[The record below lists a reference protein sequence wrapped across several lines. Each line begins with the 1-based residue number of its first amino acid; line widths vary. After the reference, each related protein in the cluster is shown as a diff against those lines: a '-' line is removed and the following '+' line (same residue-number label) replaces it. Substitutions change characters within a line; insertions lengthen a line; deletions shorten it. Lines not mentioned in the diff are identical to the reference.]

1 MKWNSMHLKSWG
13 WKNLLKTRLF
23 HGVRDFIHLGFGG
36 NLKKNPF
43 VIPDTSEGF
52 LVKTEQN
59 AGGGSQGS
67 EAKAMDLLV
76 DLYKAKGVWTE
87 MNIRYFMDGWKKADF
102 ITSINEKN
110 VAVSVTRVV
119 QRPFPKKFKK
129 KRDVVHYDPDR
140 LDVFISNLLYRK
152 LHGMVISRAG
162 LLGVY
167 PNSYKDRTQIEN
179 LSVEKS
185 ILFVWTCDDES
196 TNLVENTF
204 KYNTPNE
211 FKENVQLII
220 AQSDYE
226 SVRSDFKTC
235 PAIVTDLRVF

>member
-1 MKWNSMHLKSWG
+1 MNCVLRQLRFWVSSSKM
-13 WKNLLKTRLF
+13 RF
-23 HGVRDFIHLGFGG
+23 YHGGLGGG
-36 NLKKNPF
+36 NHAFKVVPDLKIKPF
-43 VIPDTSEGF
+43 TIPDTIEGIT
-52 LVKTEQN
+52 VKTDQN

-67 EAKAMDLLV
+67 EGKAMDLLV

-102 ITSINEKN
+102 ITSIDSQN

-129 KRDVVHYDPDR
+129 KRDVVHYDPDK
-140 LDVFISNLLYRK
+140 LDVFISNLLYKK
-152 LHGMVISRAG
+152 LYGMVVSRAG

-167 PNSYKDRTQIEN
+167 PNSFKDRTQIQN
-179 LSVEKS
+179 LSVDRS
-185 ILFVWTCDDES
+185 ILFIWTCDDES

-204 KYNTPNE
+204 LYNTPKE
-211 FKENVQLII
+211 FKEDVQLII

-226 SVRSDFKTC
+226 SVRSDFKMC
-235 PAIVTDLRVF
+235 PAVINDLRVF